1 MNTHLLEDKKE
12 VSVHDILVQSQY
24 VIEPDFEEEIIPR
37 KVIEKRQARLNT
49 YYKMFS
55 LFFFF
60 ALWQLISYLNS
71 LNEWFNPV
79 FLPSPV
85 MVIETAYNYIL
96 DGTLIGHIGMSFYR
110 MIVGFVIGV
119 IIAVV
124 LGILIATKRDIDNIV
139 SPI

>member
-55 LFFFF
+55 LP
-60 ALWQLISYLNS
+60 YGN
-71 LNEWFNPV
+71 
-79 FLPSPV
+79 
-85 MVIETAYNYIL
+85 
-96 DGTLIGHIGMSFYR
+96 
-110 MIVGFVIGV
+110 
-119 IIAVV
+119 
-124 LGILIATKRDIDNIV
+124 
-139 SPI
+139 